1 MRLLRLQRTVN
12 RKTASL
18 FVQFRRAE
26 HIFMVTSAI
35 IIGVVGAFAAIVFR
49 HILNLFQ
56 SFYFSPSN
64 SPIYTLQSLE
74 WWQKLLVPA
83 LGGLIAG
90 LIARYIAKEVRGS
103 GIPEVMEAVAVK
115 GGRIRIRV
123 ILAKVL
129 AAASTIA
136 SGGSAGREGPIVQIG
151 SAIASGFGQLLG
163 VGAKRLRTFV
173 ACGAAS
179 AIAATF
185 NAPIAGALFAMEIVI
200 GNFAVTQFSPVVI
213 SSVVATVLSRHY
225 LGNSPAFEIP
235 AYEIISSYEFIPYT
249 ILGILAGITA
259 VAFIKSLEKSGELF
273 STIPLPAWARPA
285 LGGFL
290 TGVVALF
297 LPQVF
302 GVGYDVI
309 TNALWSEGYLV
320 LLILLIPA
328 KIIATSF
335 TLGSG
340 GSGGIFAPAL
350 FIGAMLGCAVG
361 IQANAVHP
369 TLTADPGAYAL
380 VGMGALVAGATH
392 APVSAILIIFELTN
406 DYHIIPP
413 LMVSCIL
420 SLLISVYLKKE
431 SVYTYRLQQKGLN
444 IFEGKD
450 INLLRSL
457 TVSDVLGTDIEK
469 LPGNSSFP
477 ELIRR
482 LIQSPHQEFFV
493 VDSQDEMIGVIS
505 VVELKQ
511 FLKQEEQL
519 SGLVIAADLAHPPP
533 AYLYLDDSLDLVM
546 HNFGRFN
553 VDELP
558 VLESHSC
565 RRLAGSVQR
574 QHVIDA
580 YNREIFK
587 WDLAGGMH
595 SVVTAVS
602 EDRMI
607 ELDEGYSMME
617 IDPPDGF
624 VGKTLKTLNVRSR
637 YGIEVILIRTAVRS
651 DSSLPSR
658 PGMMPNPDYVIQS
671 GDRLLVMGSKKSL
684 EYLK

>member
-1 MRLLRLQRTVN
+1 
-12 RKTASL
+12 
-18 FVQFRRAE
+18 
-26 HIFMVTSAI
+26 MVCSAVL
-35 IIGVVGAFAAIVFR
+35 IGILGAGAAIAFR
-49 HILNLFQ
+49 ELLNLVEIL
-56 SFYFSPSN
+56 FYSN
-64 SPIYTLQSLE
+64 PHTIDLLQSMT
-74 WWQKLLVPA
+74 WWQKLLLPA
-83 LGGLIAG
+83 IGGLITG
-90 LIARYIAKEVRGS
+90 LIVHYMAKEVRGS
-103 GIPEVMEAVAVK
+103 GIPEVMESVAIK
-115 GGRIRIRV
+115 GGRIRLRV
-123 ILAKVL
+123 IIAKAM

-151 SAIASGFGQLLG
+151 SAIASALGQFLG

-185 NAPIAGALFAMEIVI
+185 NAPIAGALFAMEIII

-235 AYEIISSYEFIPYT
+235 TYALISSYEFLPYT
-249 ILGILAGITA
+249 ILGVLAGAIS
-259 VAFIKSLEKSGELF
+259 VLFIRSLEKSSELF
-273 STIPLPAWARPA
+273 SGINITSWLKPAI
-285 LGGFL
+285 GGLL
-290 TGVVALF
+290 TGAVGLF

-302 GVGYDVI
+302 GVGYDSI
-309 TNALWSEGYLV
+309 TNVLWSDGV
-320 LLILLIPA
+320 FWILLLLIPA
-328 KIIATSF
+328 KILATAF

-340 GSGGIFAPAL
+340 GSGGIFAPSL

-369 TLTADPGAYAL
+369 ELTADSGAYAL
-380 VGMGALVAGATH
+380 VGMGALVAGTTH

-413 LMVSCIL
+413 LMLSCIL
-420 SLLISVYLKKE
+420 SLLISVYLKRE
-431 SVYTYRLQQKGLN
+431 SAYTFRLLQKGLN

-450 INLLRSL
+450 INLLRKL
-457 TVSDVLGTDIEK
+457 KVENVVDTDIEK
-469 LPGNSSFP
+469 IGGDCSFQ

-482 LIQSPHQEFFV
+482 LINSSHQEFFV
-493 VDSQDEMIGVIS
+493 VNESDEMIGVVS
-505 VVELKQ
+505 VFELKQ

-533 AYLYLDDSLDLVM
+533 TYLYLDDSLDLVM
-546 HNFGRFN
+546 HHFGRYN

-558 VLESHSC
+558 VLENRTC
-565 RRLAGSVQR
+565 RRIVGSVQR
-574 QHVIDA
+574 RHVIDA

-595 SVVTAVS
+595 SVVTAVN
-602 EDRMI
+602 ENRTI
-607 ELDEGYSMME
+607 ELAEGYSLVE

-624 VGKTLKTLNVRSR
+624 VGKSLKTLNVRAR
-637 YGIEVILIRTAVRS
+637 YGIEVILIRTSEKTAEG
-651 DSSLPSR
+651 LPSR
-658 PGMMPNPDYVIQS
+658 PGMMPNPDYIIQA

-684 EYLK
+684 EYVK